1 MNKIGLYISITIVIF
16 LFGLIGTANAVP
28 HYSSKYEKKCSYCHT
43 AWPQLNAKGRAFRER
58 GYRMKEDLKE
68 DMGPITELGSF
79 PISALVQSRPYDK
92 KDSGD
97 RKMRALQEIEL
108 FIGGALTNNVSAF
121 FEIEAEDETGFSP
134 DFANIALSVRIND
147 YANFHATYAPS
158 MWADSYGFLGSQF
171 RLTRDKVGI
180 IDDSYGGADGGAK
193 MRSRRQNFEFSGRAS
208 RVFYS
213 AGISGEAD
221 DFEGVKGKG
230 YSGRLAVDVTKNIMI
245 GAFTMGGDTQGVPAV
260 TADDGTVTRKFSRT
274 GVDFQA
280 DFMGSRIQGAYLQAK
295 DDNVDAT
302 LEATNNAY
310 SLQYYFTA
318 KTKTGSPTFV
328 PLMRVDAYQKNNGND
343 DYAELTLHLTYF
355 ITENFKTFIEYWDQ
369 ISVPSAKPG
378 QAAVI
383 GDNRTTWQLAVN
395 F

>member
-1 MNKIGLYISITIVIF
+1 MNKIGLYVSITIVIF

-68 DMGPITELGSF
+68 DLGPITELGSF

-92 KDSGD
+92 KDSGE

-108 FIGGALTNNVSAF
+108 FIGGAVTNNVSAF
-121 FEIEAEDETGFSP
+121 FEIEAEDENGFAP
-134 DFANIALSVRIND
+134 DFANMALSIRIND
-147 YANFHATYAPS
+147 YANFHLTYAPS
-158 MWADSYGFLGSQF
+158 IWADSYGFLGSQF

-180 IDDSYGGADGGAK
+180 TDDSYGGADGGAK
-193 MRSRRQNFEFSGRAS
+193 MRSRRQNFEFSGRAD

-221 DFEGVKGKG
+221 DYEGVNAKG
-230 YSGRLAVDVTKNIMI
+230 YSGRLAFDITKNIMV
-245 GAFTMGGDTQGVPAV
+245 GAFTMGGDTQAKPESAPGEGDA
-260 TADDGTVTRKFSRT
+260 TVTRKFSRT
-274 GVDFQA
+274 GIDFQA
-280 DFMGSRIQGAYLQAK
+280 DFMGSRIQAAYLQAK
-295 DDNVDAT
+295 DDTVDAT
-302 LEATNNAY
+302 AEATNNAF

-318 KTKTGSPTFV
+318 KTKTGSPTLV
-328 PLMRVDAYQKNNGND
+328 PLMRIDSYQKNDGND
-343 DYAELTLHLTYF
+343 DYVEMTLHLTYF

-369 ISVPSAKPG
+369 VSVPDNASKP
-378 QAAVI
+378 A
-383 GDNRTTWQLAVN
+383 DNRTTWQLAVN